1 MDNLLDDFPNSWN
14 NYPFHPH
21 LSNGLFKVNRD
32 SVDALQIPA
41 KSQQHQHHLSNNSS
55 SSPSSSS
62 SEGDSPDSHDTS
74 NTMLKYITEMLMDEG
89 EDLKAQPCML
99 LDCLALQAAEKS
111 FYDVLGQKYPP
122 SPIGNGD
129 SSQDFSCDR
138 AVSNNGEDESESFNG
153 NSSVFAPFQNSVLSR
168 DSFLGMQFIGHFRQG
183 AEEASKFL
191 PVNGR
196 FGTIDLDNDS
206 YSSTS
211 VPSRAVDF
219 SWFGAESDGRS
230 VLENGLLREKKN
242 RLREDS
248 DEELRS
254 NKQSANFADDN
265 SLSEL
270 FDEVLLCRGESRQ
283 SPPSCGSDE
292 SSESEANKKSRGRG
306 KRKGKKSTRSRKQEN
321 SVEVVDLWTLL
332 TQCAQAVSNYDQR
345 TANELLNQIRQ
356 HSNSSGDGNQRL
368 AHYFAKG
375 LETRLAA
382 GTPLYLPF
390 ASNETSAAEILKAYQ
405 TFIKACPFRRMSY
418 FYANR
423 TILKLAEKVTTLH
436 IVDFGIL
443 YGLQWP
449 CLIQRLSRRP
459 GGPPKLR
466 ITGIELPQPG
476 FRPAERVEQTGRR
489 LAHYCKRFNVPFEHK
504 VLARKWETVRYEDL
518 NLDRDE
524 LTIVTCMFRMKNVP
538 DETVVAN
545 SPRDRVLKLIRKIN
559 PDLFIHEVTNGSF
572 NTPFFN
578 TRFKEALFYYSSLF
592 DMYEATVPRNNPM
605 RHLCEKEIL
614 GRDIMNVIACEGLER
629 VERPETYKQWQVRN
643 TRAGF
648 KQVPLDQD
656 LLKSV
661 EKIVNTEYHQDF
673 VIDQDGSWML
683 QGWKGRIIDALSCWV
698 VA

>member
-1 MDNLLDDFPNSWN
+1 MDNILDDFPNSFN
-14 NYPFHPH
+14 NFHFNPQ
-21 LSNGLFKVNRD
+21 LSNGFLKINRET
-32 SVDALQIPA
+32 VDPLQIPA
-41 KSQQHQHHLSNNSS
+41 KPQQNQQQISNNSS
-55 SSPSSSS
+55 SSSSMSPSS
-62 SEGDSPDSHDTS
+62 SEGDSPDSQDTS

-89 EDLKAQPCML
+89 EDLKTKPCML

-122 SPIGNGD
+122 SPTGNGD
-129 SSQDFSCDR
+129 SAQDFS
-138 AVSNNGEDESESFNG
+138 SG
-153 NSSVFAPFQNSVLSR
+153 NSSVLGLSENCVVGH
-168 DSFLGMQFIGHFRQG
+168 DSFVGMQYIGHFRQG
-183 AEEASKFL
+183 VEEASKFL
-191 PVNGR
+191 PVNGT
-196 FGTIDLDNDS
+196 FGTIDLDNDLCV
-206 YSSTS
+206 S
-211 VPSRAVDF
+211 VPFKDVDVSRISGSLRDKKNRQREE
-219 SWFGAESDGRS
+219 ESDG
-230 VLENGLLREKKN
+230 
-242 RLREDS
+242 
-248 DEELRS
+248 ELRS
-254 NKQSANFADDN
+254 SKQSATFADDN
-265 SLSEL
+265 SLSDL

-283 SPPSCGSDE
+283 SPCGSDE
-292 SSESEANKKSRGRG
+292 SSETEVNKKNSRGRR
-306 KRKGKKSTRSRKQEN
+306 RKGKKTRSKKQDN
-321 SVEVVDLWTLL
+321 SVGVVDLWTLL
-332 TQCAQAVSNYDQR
+332 TQCAQAISNYDQR

-356 HSNSSGDGNQRL
+356 HSSPSGDGNQRL
-368 AHYFAKG
+368 AHYFANG

-382 GTPLYLPF
+382 GTPLYMPF
-390 ASNETSAAEILKAYQ
+390 ASNETSAAEILKAFQ
-405 TFIKACPFRRMSY
+405 MFIKACPFRRMSY

-423 TILKLAEKVTTLH
+423 TIMKLAEKETTLH
-436 IVDFGIL
+436 IIDFGIL

-459 GGPPKLR
+459 GGPPKVR

-489 LAHYCKRFNVPFEHK
+489 LAHYCKRFNVPFEYK
-504 VLARKWETVRYEDL
+504 VLAQKWETVKYEDL
-518 NLDRDE
+518 NVNRDE
-524 LTIVTCMFRMKNVP
+524 LTIVTCLFRLKNVP

-559 PDLFIHEVTNGSF
+559 PDLFIHEVMNGSF

-578 TRFKEALFYYSSLF
+578 TRFKEALFHYSSLF
-592 DMYEATVPRNNPM
+592 DMYEATMPRDIPE

-614 GRDIMNVIACEGLER
+614 GRDIVNVIACEGLER

-656 LLKSV
+656 LLKNV

-683 QGWKGRIIDALSCWV
+683 QGWKGRIIYALSCWV

>member
-14 NYPFHPH
+14 NTYPFHPH
-21 LSNGLFKVNRD
+21 LSTSLFKVTRD
-32 SVDALQIPA
+32 VVDPLQIPA
-41 KSQQHQHHLSNNSS
+41 KSHQHQHQHRQLTNNSS

-89 EDLKAQPCML
+89 EDLKTQPCML

-122 SPIGNGD
+122 SPIGD
-129 SSQDFSCDR
+129 SSCCGR
-138 AVSNNGEDESESFNG
+138 ALGGEDESESFN
-153 NSSVFAPFQNSVLSR
+153 
-168 DSFLGMQFIGHFRQG
+168 
-183 AEEASKFL
+183 
-191 PVNGR
+191 
-196 FGTIDLDNDS
+196 
-206 YSSTS
+206 
-211 VPSRAVDF
+211 VDF
-219 SWFGAESDGRS
+219 SWVAAENDGRS
-230 VLENGLLREKKN
+230 CLENGLLREKKN

-254 NKQSANFADDN
+254 SKQSANFADDN
-265 SLSEL
+265 SLSDL

-306 KRKGKKSTRSRKQEN
+306 KRKGKKSSRSRKQEN

-356 HSNSSGDGNQRL
+356 HSNPSGDGNQRL

-405 TFIKACPFRRMSY
+405 MFIKACPFRRMSY
-418 FYANR
+418 FYGNR
-423 TILKLAEKVTTLH
+423 TILKLAEKVSTLH

-504 VLARKWETVRYEDL
+504 VLAQKWETVRYEDL

-592 DMYEATVPRNNPM
+592 DMYEATVPRDNPQ
-605 RHLCEKEIL
+605 RFLCEKEIL

-673 VIDQDGSWML
+673 NIDQDGSWML

>member
-1 MDNLLDDFPNSWN
+1 
-14 NYPFHPH
+14 
-21 LSNGLFKVNRD
+21 
-32 SVDALQIPA
+32 
-41 KSQQHQHHLSNNSS
+41 
-55 SSPSSSS
+55 
-62 SEGDSPDSHDTS
+62 
-74 NTMLKYITEMLMDEG
+74 MDEG
-89 EDLKAQPCML
+89 EDLKTQPCML

-138 AVSNNGEDESESFNG
+138 AVSNNGEDESESLYG
-153 NSSVFAPFQNSVLSR
+153 NSSVFAPFQNSLLNQ

-206 YSSTS
+206 STS
-211 VPSRAVDF
+211 LPSRAVDF
-219 SWFGAESDGRS
+219 SWVGAENDGRS
-230 VLENGLLREKKN
+230 SLENGLLREKKN
-242 RLREDS
+242 RLRDDS

-254 NKQSANFADDN
+254 SKQSANFADDN
-265 SLSEL
+265 SLSDL

-283 SPPSCGSDE
+283 SPSCGSDE

-306 KRKGKKSTRSRKQEN
+306 KRKGKKTTRSRKQEN
-321 SVEVVDLWTLL
+321 SVGVVDLWTLL

-356 HSNSSGDGNQRL
+356 HSNPSGDGNQRL

-405 TFIKACPFRRMSY
+405 MFIKACPFRRMSY

-504 VLARKWETVRYEDL
+504 VLAQKWESVRYEDL

-592 DMYEATVPRNNPM
+592 DMYEATVPRDNPQ

>member
-1 MDNLLDDFPNSWN
+1 MDNLLDDFPNSWSN
-14 NYPFHPH
+14 NYPFHPY
-21 LSNGLFKVNRD
+21 LSNSLFKVNRD
-32 SVDALQIPA
+32 AVDPLQIPA
-41 KSQQHQHHLSNNSS
+41 KSHQHQLQHHQLTNNSS

-74 NTMLKYITEMLMDEG
+74 NTMLKYITEMLMDEA
-89 EDLKAQPCML
+89 EDLKTQPCML

-122 SPIGNGD
+122 SPTAD
-129 SSQDFSCDR
+129 SSSCDR
-138 AVSNNGEDESESFNG
+138 ALGGEDESESFNG
-153 NSSVFAPFQNSVLSR
+153 NSNSSLFHPFQNSVLSQ
-168 DSFLGMQFIGHFRQG
+168 DSFLGMQFLGHFRQG

-196 FGTIDLDNDS
+196 FGTIALDNDS
-206 YSSTS
+206 SSSTS
-211 VPSRAVDF
+211 FPSRPVDF
-219 SWFGAESDGRS
+219 SWVAAENDGRS
-230 VLENGLLREKKN
+230 TLENGLLREKKN

-254 NKQSANFADDN
+254 SKQSANFVDDN
-265 SLSEL
+265 SLSDL

-306 KRKGKKSTRSRKQEN
+306 KRKGKKSSRSRKQEN

-356 HSNSSGDGNQRL
+356 HSNPSGDGNQRL

-405 TFIKACPFRRMSY
+405 MFIKACPFRRMSY
-418 FYANR
+418 FYGNR

-436 IVDFGIL
+436 IVDFGLL

-504 VLARKWETVRYEDL
+504 VLAQKWETVRYEDL
-518 NLDRDE
+518 NVDRDE

-592 DMYEATVPRNNPM
+592 DMYEATVPRDNPQ
-605 RHLCEKEIL
+605 RFLCEKEIL

-656 LLKSV
+656 LLKCV

-673 VIDQDGSWML
+673 NIDQDGSWML

>member
-14 NYPFHPH
+14 NTYPFHPH
-21 LSNGLFKVNRD
+21 LSTSLFKVTRD
-32 SVDALQIPA
+32 VVDPLQIPA
-41 KSQQHQHHLSNNSS
+41 KSHRHQHQHRQLTNNSS

-89 EDLKAQPCML
+89 EDLKTQPCML

-122 SPIGNGD
+122 SPIGD
-129 SSQDFSCDR
+129 SSCCDR
-138 AVSNNGEDESESFNG
+138 GLGGEDESESFNG
-153 NSSVFAPFQNSVLSR
+153 NSDSSFFHPFQNSVLSQ
-168 DSFLGMQFIGHFRQG
+168 DSFLGMQFLGHFRQG

-206 YSSTS
+206 SSSTS
-211 VPSRAVDF
+211 FPSRPVDF
-219 SWFGAESDGRS
+219 SWVAAENDGRS
-230 VLENGLLREKKN
+230 SLENGLLREKKN

-254 NKQSANFADDN
+254 SKQSANFADDN
-265 SLSEL
+265 SLSDL

-306 KRKGKKSTRSRKQEN
+306 KRKGKKSSRSRKQEN

-356 HSNSSGDGNQRL
+356 HSNPSGDGNQRL

-405 TFIKACPFRRMSY
+405 MFIKACPFRRMSY
-418 FYANR
+418 FYGNR
-423 TILKLAEKVTTLH
+423 TILKLAEKVSTLH

-504 VLARKWETVRYEDL
+504 VLAQKWETVRYEDL

-592 DMYEATVPRNNPM
+592 DMYEATVPRDNPQ
-605 RHLCEKEIL
+605 RFLCEKEIL

-673 VIDQDGSWML
+673 NIDQDGSWML

>member
-1 MDNLLDDFPNSWN
+1 
-14 NYPFHPH
+14 
-21 LSNGLFKVNRD
+21 
-32 SVDALQIPA
+32 
-41 KSQQHQHHLSNNSS
+41 
-55 SSPSSSS
+55 
-62 SEGDSPDSHDTS
+62 
-74 NTMLKYITEMLMDEG
+74 MLKYITEMLLDEE
-89 EDLKAQPCML
+89 EDLKTKPCML

-122 SPIGNGD
+122 SPNSD
-129 SSQDFSCDR
+129 QSFSCDLTLDK
-138 AVSNNGEDESESFNG
+138 GEDESESFNE
-153 NSSVFAPFQNSVLSR
+153 NSPVFVPSFETPSFAQ
-168 DSFLGMQFIGHFRQG
+168 DSFLGMQYLGHFRQG

-191 PVNGR
+191 PANGR

-206 YSSTS
+206 
-211 VPSRAVDF
+211 SRSVDF
-219 SWFGAESDGRS
+219 SS
-230 VLENGLLREKKN
+230 LENGLFLREKKN
-242 RLREDS
+242 RERDDS

-254 NKQSANFADDN
+254 SKQSATFADDN

-283 SPPSCGSDE
+283 SPSCGSDE
-292 SSESEANKKSRGRG
+292 SSENEVNKKSKRGM
-306 KRKGKKSTRSRKQEN
+306 KGKKKKKNRSRKKEN
-321 SVEVVDLWTLL
+321 KVEVVDLWTLL
-332 TQCAQAVSNYDQR
+332 TQCAQAVSNYDLR
-345 TANELLNQIRQ
+345 TANELLNQLRQ

-368 AHYFAKG
+368 AHYFTKG

-382 GTPLYLPF
+382 GTPLYMPF
-390 ASNETSAAEILKAYQ
+390 ASNETSAAEILKGYQ

-423 TILKLAEKVTTLH
+423 TILKLAENVTSLH
-436 IVDFGIL
+436 IVDFGLL

-489 LAHYCKRFNVPFEHK
+489 LAHYCRRFNVPFDHK
-504 VLARKWETVRYEDL
+504 VLAQKWETVKYEDL
-518 NLDRDE
+518 NVDRDE

-545 SPRDRVLKLIRKIN
+545 SPRDRVLKLIKKIN
-559 PDLFIHEVTNGSF
+559 PDLFIHEVTNGSY

-578 TRFKEALFYYSSLF
+578 TRFKEALFYYSALF
-592 DMYEATVPRNNPM
+592 DMYEATVPQESPQ

-648 KQVPLDQD
+648 KQVPLDQE

-683 QGWKGRIIDALSCWV
+683 QGWKGRIIDGLSCWV

>member
-14 NYPFHPH
+14 NFHYNPH
-21 LSNGLFKVNRD
+21 LSNGFFNVNREIFD
-32 SVDALQIPA
+32 PL
-41 KSQQHQHHLSNNSS
+41 HHNSS
-55 SSPSSSS
+55 SSSSSTSPSLSPSST
-62 SEGDSPDSHDTS
+62 EGNSPDCHDTS
-74 NTMLKYITEMLMDEG
+74 NTMLKYITEMLMDEE
-89 EDLKAQPCML
+89 EDLKTKPCML
-99 LDCLALQAAEKS
+99 IDCLALQAAEKS
-111 FYDVLGQKYPP
+111 FYDVLGKKYPP
-122 SPIGNGD
+122 SPIGLGD
-129 SSQDFSCDR
+129 STQNFRSDLGFFK
-138 AVSNNGEDESESFNG
+138 AEDESESFNG
-153 NSSVFAPFQNSVLSR
+153 DSSVFPPSDKPLLSQ
-168 DSFLGMQFIGHFRQG
+168 DSLFGMQYIFHFRQG
-183 AEEASKFL
+183 AVEASKFL
-191 PVNGR
+191 PVNGK

-206 YSSTS
+206 SAS

-219 SWFGAESDGRS
+219 SWLAAVGDARS
-230 VLENGLLREKKN
+230 TLQNGLFREKKN
-242 RLREDS
+242 HQREDS

-254 NKQSANFADDN
+254 TKQSATFADDS

-270 FDEVLLCRGESRQ
+270 FDELLLCRGESRQ
-283 SPPSCGSDE
+283 SPSWGSDGSSENE
-292 SSESEANKKSRGRG
+292 SSKKSR
-306 KRKGKKSTRSRKQEN
+306 KKTKGKKNRSRKQE
-321 SVEVVDLWTLL
+321 SCVEVVDLWTLL
-332 TQCAQAVSNYDQR
+332 IQCAQAVSNYDQR
-345 TANELLNQIRQ
+345 TANELLNQIRH
-356 HSNSSGDGNQRL
+356 HSNPSGDGNQRL
-368 AHYFAKG
+368 AYFFAKG

-382 GTPLYLPF
+382 GTPLYMPF
-390 ASNETSAAEILKAYQ
+390 ASNETSAADILKTYQ
-405 TFIKACPFRRMSY
+405 MFIKACPFRRMSY

-423 TILKLAEKVTTLH
+423 TILKLAENVTRLH

-449 CLIQRLSRRP
+449 CLIQRLSDRP

-504 VLARKWETVRYEDL
+504 VLAQKWETVKYEDL
-518 NLDRDE
+518 NVNRDE

-545 SPRDRVLKLIRKIN
+545 SPRDKVLKLIRKIN

-592 DMYEATVPRNNPM
+592 DMYEATVPRDNPQ
-605 RHLCEKEIL
+605 RYLCEREIL

-648 KQVPLDQD
+648 KQVPLDQE
-656 LLKSV
+656 LLKNV

-673 VIDQDGSWML
+673 AVDQDGAWML
-683 QGWKGRIIDALSCWV
+683 QGWKGRIIDGLSCWV